1 MVDMFYSSE
10 MLRYDSDSQYQTFTG
25 GLVTLVIVM
34 IVIIG
39 FFNMISETLNRT
51 AINSTLNVVT
61 GSSPPLYKMVTN
73 K

>member
-1 MVDMFYSSE
+1 MADMFYSSE

-25 GLVTLVIVM
+25 GLVSLVIVM

-51 AINSTLNVVT
+51 AITSSLNIVT
-61 GSSPPLYKMVTN
+61 SSSPPLYKMVTN